1 MEESS
6 RLARGRD
13 PCTYLLRKEGEI
25 LLRIIGL
32 LAGAASICV
41 SAQVMAQTS
50 LADDAR
56 AFGARESIRSVEVSP
71 SGNKLL
77 FIGAGT
83 GSTSVVQYLDLATK
97 AVRTVAV
104 SDGDPENLYW
114 CGFGS
119 DTQIVCKFGGY
130 ERLDNDII
138 GFSRLVT
145 LSGNG
150 GKLKPLGQPTN
161 YYNPVLR
168 QYDGD
173 ILDWLP
179 NTPGSVLMTREY
191 VPERARSGS
200 NIRDTREGLAVVRVN
215 LDTLNATQV
224 EPGRRDA
231 DSYMTDGRG
240 NVRIMGVPIS
250 WGEEQELTGVR
261 QYKYRRSGSKDWL
274 PLGEYRSR
282 DESGSYPVAVEA
294 ASDSAFVIKKL
305 DGRDALYRVKLDGSG
320 ATTLV
325 AANKTVD
332 IDGVVRIGRGQKVIG
347 YTYATDGRDVVYF
360 DPEFDKL
367 SASLGMALPNQ
378 PAVDFDGASAD
389 GSKLVV
395 FASSD
400 TNPGMY
406 YLLDRS
412 TKRLDEIAPV
422 RPELAGRT
430 LAEVKPIRIP
440 APGGVQIPG
449 YLTLPPGSSAQNL
462 PAIVLPHGG
471 PSARDEGGFDWLAQ
485 FLAARGYAVIQPN
498 YRGSA
503 GYGDQWRGANGFKDW
518 KLAIGDIAASA
529 RYLAD
534 QGIAD
539 PARVAI
545 LGWSYGG
552 YAALQSAAVE
562 PDLYKAAVAIAPV
575 TDLSLL
581 RAQSENFTNRRI
593 VQNFIGSGTHLV
605 EGSPLRQ
612 AQLIKAPVLMVHG
625 DLDAN
630 VAISHSEKMLAAL
643 QSNGRKAELMR
654 FPRLDHQLDDS
665 AARTR
670 MLTRIGEFLEG
681 AIGR

>member
-1 MEESS
+1 MQYLPAEE
-6 RLARGRD
+6 GVV
-13 PCTYLLRKEGEI
+13 
-25 LLRIIGL
+25 LLRIFGL
-32 LAGAASICV
+32 LAGAAGVCV
-41 SAQVMAQTS
+41 SAPVLAQHS
-50 LADDAR
+50 LADDAK

-77 FIGAGT
+77 YIAAGS
-83 GSTSVVQYLDLATK
+83 GSMSSVQYLDLTTK
-97 AVRTVAV
+97 AVKTVAV

-119 DTQIVCKFGGY
+119 DSQIVCKFGGY
-130 ERLDNDII
+130 QRLDNDIV

-150 GKLKPLGQPTN
+150 GKLKQLGQPTN
-161 YYNPVLR
+161 YYNPVFR

-179 NTPGSVLMTREY
+179 NSPGSVLMARDY
-191 VPERARSGS
+191 VPERFRPGS

-240 NVRIMGVPIS
+240 NVRIMGVPIA

-261 QYKYRRSGSKDWL
+261 QYKFRRMGSKDWL
-274 PLGEYRSR
+274 PLAEYRSR
-282 DESGSYPVAVEA
+282 DESGSYPIAVESG
-294 ASDSAFVIKKL
+294 SDSAFVLKKL
-305 DGRDALYRVKLDGSG
+305 DGRDALYRVMLDGSG

-325 AANKTVD
+325 AANKSVD

-367 SASLGMALPNQ
+367 SDSLGNALPNR
-378 PAVDFDGASAD
+378 PAVDFEGASAD

-395 FASSD
+395 FASND
-400 TNPGMY
+400 TDPGKF
-406 YLLDRS
+406 YLLDRK

-422 RPELAGRT
+422 RPELEGRP
-430 LAEVKPIRIP
+430 LAAVKPIQIP
-440 APGGVQIPG
+440 GAGGVQIPA
-449 YLTLPPGSSAQNL
+449 YLTLPPGNAGKNL
-462 PAIVLPHGG
+462 PAVVLPHGG
-471 PSARDEGGFDWLAQ
+471 PSARDEWGFDWLAQ

-503 GYGDQWRGANGFKDW
+503 GYGDQWKGANGFKDW
-518 KLAIGDIAASA
+518 ELAISDIAASA
-529 RYLAD
+529 RYLSS

-552 YAALQSAAVE
+552 YAALQSAAVA

-581 RAQSENFTNRRI
+581 RSQAENFTNRRI
-593 VQNFIGSGTHLV
+593 MQDFVGTGAHLV
-605 EGSPLRQ
+605 QGSPLRR
-612 AQLIKAPVLMVHG
+612 AQSIKVPVLMVHG

-630 VAISHSEKMLAAL
+630 VDINHSEKMLAAL
-643 QSNGRKAELMR
+643 QSNGTKAELMR
-654 FPRLDHQLDDS
+654 FAGLDHQLDDS
-665 AARTR
+665 EARAR
-670 MLTRIGEFLEG
+670 MLTRIGQFLEG
-681 AIGR
+681 TIGR